1 MLKQLD
7 DMAHALREV
16 DTRLGRI
23 EASLRKLTEAQ
34 PVQEWYTVRE
44 LSRLIKLSPDTVR
57 THCRTGRIVA
67 QRTKSGRG
75 NKAEYRISNDELNR
89 LRQEG
94 LLPGTEPPAVNKPR

>member
-1 MLKQLD
+1 MLRQLD
-7 DMAHALREV
+7 DIAQALRDV

-34 PVQEWYTVRE
+34 PAQEWYTVRE
-44 LSRLIKLSPDTVR
+44 LARIIKLSPDTVR
-57 THCRTGRIVA
+57 AHCRAGRIVA

-75 NKAEYRISNDELNR
+75 NKAEYRVSHHELNR

-94 LLPGTEPPAVNKPR
+94 LLPGTDQPVISKPR